1 MSGHMGIIMR
11 GLWVAIF
18 AAVLVPLASADDKQ
32 SIVISLAEDALTG
45 DPEPACVALQLGTGL
60 IKSGNANVTIFATL
74 GGVTI
79 GSKDALDSTRLC
91 EQVSQ
96 DGKLQDPAELGQVL
110 TNYLK
115 ADGAILVCPLCWV
128 ARYGDLPGSGG
139 DLIPPGKGDVYVE
152 SPILLLLG
160 ADKVI
165 HYQ

>member
-1 MSGHMGIIMR
+1 VNTRLTKS
-11 GLWVAIF
+11 LLAVVVF
-18 AAVLVPLASADDKQ
+18 ALIVPIASAQDQQ
-32 SIVISLAEDALTG
+32 SIVISFAEDALTG

-60 IKSGNANVTIFATL
+60 IKSGAAEVTIFATL

-91 EQVSQ
+91 EQVSPQ
-96 DGKLQDPAELGQVL
+96 GKLQDPMELGEVL
-110 TNYLK
+110 TNYL
-115 ADGAILVCPLCWV
+115 DSGGAILVCPLCWV

-139 DLIPPGKGDVYVE
+139 DLIPPGQGNVYPAN
-152 SPILLLLG
+152 PIPLFLN

>member
-1 MSGHMGIIMR
+1 MNMHESIIMKS
-11 GLWVAIF
+11 LLVAVFVALLAPI
-18 AAVLVPLASADDKQ
+18 ASADSKQ
-32 SIVISLAEDALTG
+32 TIVMSFAEDALTG

-60 IKSGNANVTIFATL
+60 IMSGNADVTIFATL

-91 EQVSQ
+91 EKVSQ
-96 DGKLQDPAELGQVL
+96 DGKLQDPAPLSQVL
-110 TNYLK
+110 TKYL
-115 ADGAILVCPLCWV
+115 DVGGAILVCPLCWV

-139 DLIPPGKGDVYVE
+139 DLIPPGKGNVKVA
-152 SPILLLLG
+152 SPVPLLLS